1 MKWKKLS
8 SNPLYNSTANMCM
21 KDNGRMAK
29 KQEEAVSF
37 GEMALTMKGIGLTIW
52 QMDMGG

>member
-1 MKWKKLS
+1 
-8 SNPLYNSTANMCM
+8 MCM

-29 KQEEAVSF
+29 KQEEVVSF